1 MSTCAQA
8 FYRLYEIIVRLRA
21 PDGCAWDLAQTP
33 VSMCSSFLEETYEA
47 LEAILE
53 EGEAQHSSY
62 AHVQEELGDVLM
74 NVCMIAYMYEQRG
87 VFSLADV
94 VTALTEKLIRRHPH
108 VFGQTEGFP
117 GPENPKRAQT
127 AQEVFDQWERIKTQ
141 VERRRAASPLE
152 GIPRTVPPLMRASK
166 IQKNASRARLF
177 CPTRTEV
184 VRECA
189 RTFRALR
196 AMSENS
202 AEQSATQ
209 AAHVA
214 VGALLTAVISFAH
227 LVGVDPVLALIRANA
242 DFVRRFSCACSIPAI
257 SGGTSVFLSRACHKP
272 RRARTRA
279 SAVRRR
285 ARSRRLFFT
294 RHKLGNMLR

>member
-152 GIPRTVPPLMRASK
+152 GIPRTVPPLMRA
-166 IQKNASRARLF
+166 
-177 CPTRTEV
+177 
-184 VRECA
+184 
-189 RTFRALR
+189 
-196 AMSENS
+196 
-202 AEQSATQ
+202 
-209 AAHVA
+209 
-214 VGALLTAVISFAH
+214 
-227 LVGVDPVLALIRANA
+227 
-242 DFVRRFSCACSIPAI
+242 
-257 SGGTSVFLSRACHKP
+257 
-272 RRARTRA
+272 
-279 SAVRRR
+279 
-285 ARSRRLFFT
+285 
-294 RHKLGNMLR
+294 